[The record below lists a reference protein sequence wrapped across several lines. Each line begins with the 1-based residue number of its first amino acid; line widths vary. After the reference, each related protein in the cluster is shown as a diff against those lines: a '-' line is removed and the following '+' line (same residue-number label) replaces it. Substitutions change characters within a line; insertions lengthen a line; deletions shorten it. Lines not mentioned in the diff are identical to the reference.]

1 MARTPAVPFALP
13 DVRAPRAA
21 PLGMPQFV
29 VLLAGVLVVPLF
41 VLWLLYPDGLD
52 LWARHDVLAYR
63 AAFGFDVG
71 AVPTDAGDT
80 DWGITSVSP
89 GGLAERAGL
98 RAGDVIFTH
107 HGTPGAFLH
116 GALHAAAKGQEV
128 CLEVRNMP
136 ARLAGLRLDRTVCLG
151 AMLAAEPIEPACPL
165 PSPRAICAAP
175 TGGAMLVWREPIVAN
190 GRHALVL
197 RTANGT
203 PDVLVRAFDRY
214 VDVLWAPDGRAVAI
228 TDHDA
233 SGESTVWVHWGPLL
247 SHQANLAALIAATG
261 VHFHDRRIVYPP
273 RWEDASTLR
282 LAVGRFDYVASA
294 PTHRF
299 RYRLGAA
306 APTPVP

>member
-1 MARTPAVPFALP
+1 MARPLAVPFALP
-13 DVRAPRAA
+13 DARAPRAS

-29 VLLAGVLVVPLF
+29 VLLTGVLLVPF
-41 VLWLLYPDGLD
+41 IILWLIYPVGLD
-52 LWARHDVLAYR
+52 FLAKDAVLAYR

-80 DWGITSVSP
+80 DWGITSVTT

-98 RAGDVIFTH
+98 RAGDLIFTH
-107 HGTPGAFLH
+107 HGTPAGFLH
-116 GALHAAAKGQEV
+116 GTLRQAAEGHEG

-136 ARLAGLRLDRTVCLG
+136 ARLAGLRLDRTVCFG
-151 AMLAAEPIEPACPL
+151 AVLAAEPIEPACPL
-165 PSPRAICAAP
+165 PSPRAMCAAP
-175 TGGAMLVWREPIVAN
+175 TGGATLVWREPIVAN

-197 RTANGT
+197 RPADGG
-203 PDVLVRAFDRY
+203 PEVLVRAFDRS

-282 LAVGRFDYVASA
+282 LAAGSFEYVTSA
-294 PTHRF
+294 PRHRF